1 VSNPQRTH
9 PMSTWSELEAD
20 KAFRQASR
28 ARRRAAVV
36 ARLRRGAR
44 LCGLTVFD
52 ETRRSGPRSG
62 RGVREIPLDAIKGT
76 TEPNRAAQFDQD
88 FRPSK
93 LTRSRWQSVWLAFH
107 RGATLPP
114 ISVVPV
120 RRCVRDPRRPSP
132 RLGREGARRAQ
143 HPRDRRGLSRD
154 RSARGSVS
162 A

>member
-20 KAFRQASR
+20 KAFRRASR

-114 ISVVPV
+114 ISVVQFGDAYAI
-120 RRCVRDPRRPSP
+120 RDGHHRVSVAKALGAPSI
-132 RLGREGARRAQ
+132 RAIV
-143 HPRDRRGLSRD
+143 
-154 RSARGSVS
+154 A

>member
-28 ARRRAAVV
+28 ARRRAALV

-114 ISVVPV
+114 ISVVQFGDAYAI
-120 RRCVRDPRRPSP
+120 RDGHHRVSVAKALGAPSI
-132 RLGREGARRAQ
+132 RAIV
-143 HPRDRRGLSRD
+143 
-154 RSARGSVS
+154 AV
-162 A
+162 

>member
-1 VSNPQRTH
+1 MSNPQHTH

-107 RGATLPP
+107 RGAALPP
-114 ISVVPV
+114 ISVVQFGDAYAI
-120 RRCVRDPRRPSP
+120 RDGHHRVSVAKALGAPSI
-132 RLGREGARRAQ
+132 RAIV
-143 HPRDRRGLSRD
+143 
-154 RSARGSVS
+154 A